1 MIIEIDDIPPSLNQI
16 IGLAKAHWG
25 AYAGLK
31 KKWKEKVYKA
41 IPIEAE
47 IFNEKVKIHIIYIFP
62 DKRKRDYD
70 NYMGAYK
77 LIGDGLVGQIITDDS
92 QEYIESLTVK
102 FDFQKGVRK
111 TIIEVIPVEVSK

>member
-1 MIIEIDDIPPSLNQI
+1 MIIEIDDVPPSLNQI

-31 KKWKEKVYKA
+31 NKWKKKVHEV
-41 IPIEAE
+41 IPEDAE
-47 IFNEKVKIHIIYIFP
+47 IFKEKVKIHITYIFP

-70 NYMGAYK
+70 NYTGAYK

-102 FDFQKGVRK
+102 FDYQKGIRK
-111 TIIEVIPVEVSK
+111 TIIEVLPI